1 MATKAAPKN
10 LSRSDLI
17 KQRDQ
22 LDTVIKERYQAELKI
37 LVDAFKAHL
46 ATGEFKLADALALL
60 KVGKKTYAKRGT
72 AKAKA
77 VGDKPVAGVTY
88 KNPATSEEWT
98 APANLR
104 RTKKWLDDLVK
115 SGGKKYADFATKK

>member
-22 LDTVIKERYQAELKI
+22 LDTAIKDRYQSELKN
-37 LVDAFKAHL
+37 LVDKFKAHL
-46 ATGEFKLADALALL
+46 ATGEFELVDALALL
-60 KVGKKTYAKRGT
+60 KVSKKTYAKRGT

-88 KNPATSEEWT
+88 RNPTTSEEWT

-104 RTKKWLDDLVK
+104 RAKKWLDDLVK
-115 SGGKKYADFATKK
+115 GGGKKYADFATKK

>member
-22 LDTVIKERYQAELKI
+22 LDQAIKDRYRAELEN
-37 LVDAFKAHL
+37 LVDEFKAHL

-88 KNPATSEEWT
+88 RNPDGGEEWT

-104 RTKKWLDDLVK
+104 RAKKWLDDLVK
-115 SGGKKYADFATKK
+115 GSGKKYADFATKK

>member
-1 MATKAAPKN
+1 MATKAAPKS

-22 LDTVIKERYQAELKI
+22 LDQAIKDRYQTELRN
-37 LVDAFKAHL
+37 LVDEFKAHL

-72 AKAKA
+72 TKAKA
-77 VGDKPVAGVTY
+77 AGDKPVAGVTY
-88 KNPATSEEWT
+88 KNPATGDEWT

-104 RTKKWLDDLVK
+104 RPKKWLDDLVK